1 MDIEKLEQNIHYTFK
16 NKELLKTALTHTSF
30 AHEKK
35 VESNEKLEFLGD
47 SILEF
52 VTSNYLYNNYRKKT
66 LTKAQVNLM
75 NVSQTLYS
83 GLLIKVLPLLIGSL
97 ILTFLLV
104 KSKMTKFFYLLIGI
118 EVIAILI
125 LHYSTISMSMMLYE
139 QTKIF
144 STLSNMFTIV
154 GIYLLIPL
162 LSIIL
167 YIILRKRI

>member
-1 MDIEKLEQNIHYTFK
+1 
-16 NKELLKTALTHTSF
+16 
-30 AHEKK
+30 
-35 VESNEKLEFLGD
+35 
-47 SILEF
+47 
-52 VTSNYLYNNYRKKT
+52 
-66 LTKAQVNLM
+66 M

-83 GLLIKVLPLLIGSL
+83 SLFIKLLPLLIVSL
-97 ILTFLLV
+97 FLTFLLI
-104 KSKMTKFFYLLIGI
+104 KARMSKLFYLLIVI

-144 STLSNMFTIV
+144 STLSNMFIIV

-167 YIILRKRI
+167 YIILRKRF

>member
-1 MDIEKLEQNIHYTFK
+1 
-16 NKELLKTALTHTSF
+16 
-30 AHEKK
+30 
-35 VESNEKLEFLGD
+35 
-47 SILEF
+47 
-52 VTSNYLYNNYRKKT
+52 
-66 LTKAQVNLM
+66 M

-83 GLLIKVLPLLIGSL
+83 SLFIKLLPLLIASL
-97 ILTFLLV
+97 FLTFLSI
-104 KSKMTKFFYLLIGI
+104 KAKMSKLFYLLIVI

>member
-1 MDIEKLEQNIHYTFK
+1 
-16 NKELLKTALTHTSF
+16 
-30 AHEKK
+30 
-35 VESNEKLEFLGD
+35 
-47 SILEF
+47 
-52 VTSNYLYNNYRKKT
+52 
-66 LTKAQVNLM
+66 M

-167 YIILRKRI
+167 NIILRKRI

>member
-1 MDIEKLEQNIHYTFK
+1 
-16 NKELLKTALTHTSF
+16 
-30 AHEKK
+30 
-35 VESNEKLEFLGD
+35 
-47 SILEF
+47 
-52 VTSNYLYNNYRKKT
+52 
-66 LTKAQVNLM
+66 M

-83 GLLIKVLPLLIGSL
+83 GLLIKVLTLLIGSL

>member
-1 MDIEKLEQNIHYTFK
+1 
-16 NKELLKTALTHTSF
+16 
-30 AHEKK
+30 
-35 VESNEKLEFLGD
+35 
-47 SILEF
+47 
-52 VTSNYLYNNYRKKT
+52 
-66 LTKAQVNLM
+66 M

-118 EVIAILI
+118 EIIAILI

>member
-1 MDIEKLEQNIHYTFK
+1 
-16 NKELLKTALTHTSF
+16 
-30 AHEKK
+30 
-35 VESNEKLEFLGD
+35 
-47 SILEF
+47 
-52 VTSNYLYNNYRKKT
+52 
-66 LTKAQVNLM
+66 M

-104 KSKMTKFFYLLIGI
+104 KSKMTKFFYLLISI

-139 QTKIF
+139 QTKAF

>member
-1 MDIEKLEQNIHYTFK
+1 
-16 NKELLKTALTHTSF
+16 
-30 AHEKK
+30 
-35 VESNEKLEFLGD
+35 
-47 SILEF
+47 
-52 VTSNYLYNNYRKKT
+52 
-66 LTKAQVNLM
+66 M

-83 GLLIKVLPLLIGSL
+83 SLFIKLLPLLIVSL
-97 ILTFLLV
+97 FLTFLLI
-104 KSKMTKFFYLLIGI
+104 KAKMTKFFYLLIGI

>member
-1 MDIEKLEQNIHYTFK
+1 
-16 NKELLKTALTHTSF
+16 
-30 AHEKK
+30 
-35 VESNEKLEFLGD
+35 
-47 SILEF
+47 
-52 VTSNYLYNNYRKKT
+52 
-66 LTKAQVNLM
+66 M

-154 GIYLLIPL
+154 GIYLLIPI
-162 LSIIL
+162 LSVIL

>member
-1 MDIEKLEQNIHYTFK
+1 
-16 NKELLKTALTHTSF
+16 
-30 AHEKK
+30 
-35 VESNEKLEFLGD
+35 
-47 SILEF
+47 
-52 VTSNYLYNNYRKKT
+52 
-66 LTKAQVNLM
+66 M

-104 KSKMTKFFYLLIGI
+104 KSKTTKFFYLLIGI

-139 QTKIF
+139 QTKAF
-144 STLSNMFTIV
+144 GTLSNMFTIV

>member
-1 MDIEKLEQNIHYTFK
+1 
-16 NKELLKTALTHTSF
+16 
-30 AHEKK
+30 
-35 VESNEKLEFLGD
+35 
-47 SILEF
+47 
-52 VTSNYLYNNYRKKT
+52 
-66 LTKAQVNLM
+66 M

-139 QTKIF
+139 QTKAF
-144 STLSNMFTIV
+144 GTLSNMFTIV

>member
-1 MDIEKLEQNIHYTFK
+1 
-16 NKELLKTALTHTSF
+16 
-30 AHEKK
+30 
-35 VESNEKLEFLGD
+35 
-47 SILEF
+47 
-52 VTSNYLYNNYRKKT
+52 
-66 LTKAQVNLM
+66 M

-118 EVIAILI
+118 EVIATLI

-162 LSIIL
+162 LSVIL

>member
-1 MDIEKLEQNIHYTFK
+1 
-16 NKELLKTALTHTSF
+16 
-30 AHEKK
+30 
-35 VESNEKLEFLGD
+35 
-47 SILEF
+47 
-52 VTSNYLYNNYRKKT
+52 
-66 LTKAQVNLM
+66 M

-83 GLLIKVLPLLIGSL
+83 GLLIKVLPLLIGLL

-162 LSIIL
+162 LSVIL

>member
-1 MDIEKLEQNIHYTFK
+1 
-16 NKELLKTALTHTSF
+16 
-30 AHEKK
+30 
-35 VESNEKLEFLGD
+35 
-47 SILEF
+47 
-52 VTSNYLYNNYRKKT
+52 
-66 LTKAQVNLM
+66 M

-125 LHYSTISMSMMLYE
+125 LHYSTISMLMMLYE

>member
-1 MDIEKLEQNIHYTFK
+1 
-16 NKELLKTALTHTSF
+16 
-30 AHEKK
+30 
-35 VESNEKLEFLGD
+35 
-47 SILEF
+47 
-52 VTSNYLYNNYRKKT
+52 
-66 LTKAQVNLM
+66 M

-83 GLLIKVLPLLIGSL
+83 GLLIKIIPLLIGSL
-97 ILTFLLV
+97 FLTFLLI
-104 KSKMTKFFYLLIGI
+104 KAKLSKLFYLLIVI
-118 EVIAILI
+118 EIIAIFI

-139 QTKIF
+139 QTKVF

>member
-1 MDIEKLEQNIHYTFK
+1 
-16 NKELLKTALTHTSF
+16 
-30 AHEKK
+30 
-35 VESNEKLEFLGD
+35 
-47 SILEF
+47 
-52 VTSNYLYNNYRKKT
+52 
-66 LTKAQVNLM
+66 M

-125 LHYSTISMSMMLYE
+125 LHYSTISMSMILYE

>member
-1 MDIEKLEQNIHYTFK
+1 
-16 NKELLKTALTHTSF
+16 
-30 AHEKK
+30 
-35 VESNEKLEFLGD
+35 
-47 SILEF
+47 
-52 VTSNYLYNNYRKKT
+52 
-66 LTKAQVNLM
+66 M

-167 YIILRKRI
+167 YIILRKKSKSDV

>member
-1 MDIEKLEQNIHYTFK
+1 
-16 NKELLKTALTHTSF
+16 
-30 AHEKK
+30 
-35 VESNEKLEFLGD
+35 
-47 SILEF
+47 
-52 VTSNYLYNNYRKKT
+52 
-66 LTKAQVNLM
+66 M

-83 GLLIKVLPLLIGSL
+83 GLLIKIIPLLIGSL
-97 ILTFLLV
+97 LLTFLLV
-104 KSKMTKFFYLLIGI
+104 KSKMPKFFYLLIVVEI
-118 EVIAILI
+118 IAIFI

-139 QTKIF
+139 QTKVF

>member
-1 MDIEKLEQNIHYTFK
+1 
-16 NKELLKTALTHTSF
+16 
-30 AHEKK
+30 
-35 VESNEKLEFLGD
+35 
-47 SILEF
+47 
-52 VTSNYLYNNYRKKT
+52 
-66 LTKAQVNLM
+66 M

-167 YIILRKRI
+167 YTILRKRI

>member
-1 MDIEKLEQNIHYTFK
+1 
-16 NKELLKTALTHTSF
+16 
-30 AHEKK
+30 
-35 VESNEKLEFLGD
+35 
-47 SILEF
+47 
-52 VTSNYLYNNYRKKT
+52 
-66 LTKAQVNLM
+66 M

-167 YIILRKRI
+167 YIILRKKI

>member
-1 MDIEKLEQNIHYTFK
+1 
-16 NKELLKTALTHTSF
+16 
-30 AHEKK
+30 
-35 VESNEKLEFLGD
+35 
-47 SILEF
+47 
-52 VTSNYLYNNYRKKT
+52 
-66 LTKAQVNLM
+66 M
-75 NVSQTLYS
+75 NVYQTLYS
-83 GLLIKVLPLLIGSL
+83 GLLIKVIPLLIGSL

>member
-1 MDIEKLEQNIHYTFK
+1 
-16 NKELLKTALTHTSF
+16 
-30 AHEKK
+30 
-35 VESNEKLEFLGD
+35 
-47 SILEF
+47 
-52 VTSNYLYNNYRKKT
+52 
-66 LTKAQVNLM
+66 M

-97 ILTFLLV
+97 ILTFLIV

>member
-1 MDIEKLEQNIHYTFK
+1 
-16 NKELLKTALTHTSF
+16 
-30 AHEKK
+30 
-35 VESNEKLEFLGD
+35 
-47 SILEF
+47 
-52 VTSNYLYNNYRKKT
+52 
-66 LTKAQVNLM
+66 M

-167 YIILRKRI
+167 YIILRKRIEPLIFKGGQ

>member
-1 MDIEKLEQNIHYTFK
+1 
-16 NKELLKTALTHTSF
+16 
-30 AHEKK
+30 
-35 VESNEKLEFLGD
+35 
-47 SILEF
+47 
-52 VTSNYLYNNYRKKT
+52 
-66 LTKAQVNLM
+66 M

-125 LHYSTISMSMMLYE
+125 LHYSTLSMSMMLYE

>member
-1 MDIEKLEQNIHYTFK
+1 
-16 NKELLKTALTHTSF
+16 
-30 AHEKK
+30 
-35 VESNEKLEFLGD
+35 
-47 SILEF
+47 
-52 VTSNYLYNNYRKKT
+52 
-66 LTKAQVNLM
+66 M

-125 LHYSTISMSMMLYE
+125 LHYGTISMSMMLYE

-144 STLSNMFTIV
+144 STLSNIFTIV

>member
-1 MDIEKLEQNIHYTFK
+1 
-16 NKELLKTALTHTSF
+16 
-30 AHEKK
+30 
-35 VESNEKLEFLGD
+35 
-47 SILEF
+47 
-52 VTSNYLYNNYRKKT
+52 
-66 LTKAQVNLM
+66 M

-162 LSIIL
+162 LSVIL

>member
-1 MDIEKLEQNIHYTFK
+1 
-16 NKELLKTALTHTSF
+16 
-30 AHEKK
+30 
-35 VESNEKLEFLGD
+35 
-47 SILEF
+47 
-52 VTSNYLYNNYRKKT
+52 
-66 LTKAQVNLM
+66 M

-104 KSKMTKFFYLLIGI
+104 KSKMTKVFYLLIGI